1 MSRDICIRDACK
13 ELGVRGLREEKA
25 DTRDLK
31 QEWPGMSGNKQEGQC
46 DQNRVN
52 EAEEKER

>member
-1 MSRDICIRDACK
+1 MTSVLGKRQCK
-13 ELGVRGLREEKA
+13 QLGVRGLREEKA

-31 QEWPGMSGNKQEGQC
+31 QEWPDVWGREEGQC
-46 DQNRVN
+46 NQNRVN

>member
-1 MSRDICIRDACK
+1 MQRTGGERPK
-13 ELGVRGLREEKA
+13 RGKA